1 MFEMFMMEEEEE
13 GQRRR
18 WEVKIKNK
26 EKKWGQEEASI
37 TSFQG
42 ERNILM
48 FYLYYFVYQ
57 LNDQLSEFQEKIP
70 L

>member
-1 MFEMFMMEEEEE
+1 M
-13 GQRRR
+13 
-18 WEVKIKNK
+18 KIKNK